1 MRIKIGDKLP
11 NSELFYLDQNND
23 VKKIDILDLCKG
35 KTIILGMPGA
45 FTKTCSALHLPGYIK
60 NYELANKKGISK
72 IVCVAVNDPNV
83 MKAWG
88 ENQNAGS
95 KIFMAGDPFLKFTKA
110 IGAEVDKSEKG
121 LGIRSNRYTMLVE
134 NGEVKKVEEE
144 KETATCEL
152 SSAESFLKSISV
164 ISSLSSNPVLYFASN
179 SCHVVW
185 VKLFWFSYRVSYS
198 FIGKIVVLTIC
209 STGSLK

>member
-1 MRIKIGDKLP
+1 MKIKAGDKLP
-11 NSELFYLDQNND
+11 SSELFYLDQNND
-23 VKKIDILDLCKG
+23 VKKIDIIDLCKN

-60 NYELANKKGISK
+60 NFELALKKGISK
-72 IVCVAVNDPNV
+72 IICIAVNDPNV

-88 ENQNAGS
+88 EKQNIGS
-95 KIFMAGDPFLKFTKA
+95 KIFMAGDPFLNFTKA

-134 NGEVKKVEEE
+134 NGDVKKIEEE

-152 SSAESFLKSISV
+152 SSAESFLNAI
-164 ISSLSSNPVLYFASN
+164 
-179 SCHVVW
+179 
-185 VKLFWFSYRVSYS
+185 
-198 FIGKIVVLTIC
+198 
-209 STGSLK
+209 